1 MCTHAC
7 VCVTII
13 IIEKGA
19 KNLRVQERD
28 MKGIRREVTGKVR
41 RNKGEMI

>member
-1 MCTHAC
+1 MCAHAC

-28 MKGIRREVTGKVR
+28 MKGIRKEVTGKVR
-41 RNKGEMI
+41 GNKGEMI

>member
-1 MCTHAC
+1 MCTRVR

-19 KNLRVQERD
+19 MSLRVQERD